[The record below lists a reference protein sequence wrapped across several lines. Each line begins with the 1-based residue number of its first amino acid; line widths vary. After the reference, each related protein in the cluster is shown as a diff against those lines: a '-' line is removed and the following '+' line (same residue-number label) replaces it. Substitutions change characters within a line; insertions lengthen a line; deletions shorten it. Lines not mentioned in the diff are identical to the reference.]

1 MNFFSLFK
9 RNLIYKFKKKVFI
22 DNKKIDDKSL
32 DYLFNYFGSDKAD
45 YFNLKDTKG
54 HGYSKF
60 YQDHLGKFK
69 NKSINILE
77 VGSYAGASAAAF
89 TKYFPNAKVFCFDI
103 NISNFKFSS
112 KNIKVYGLDIKN
124 EKKVVNIFQKIFKEN
139 KFEKFD
145 IIIDDGSHNLKD
157 ILFGL
162 KILFYYLNKEGVY
175 IIEDFKFPNH
185 FDYNK
190 DIDDILV
197 SDLIENLKN
206 KNFFQSK
213 ILNQQDQLNMFN
225 SINNI
230 KVYKGNLK
238 MSDICFLEKI
248 K

>member
-9 RNLIYKFKKKVFI
+9 RKIINKFKKKIFI
-22 DNKKIDDKSL
+22 DNKKINDKSL

-45 YFNLKDTKG
+45 FFNLKNTKG

-60 YQDHLGKFK
+60 YQEHLSKFK
-69 NKSINILE
+69 NKFINILE

-103 NISNFKFSS
+103 NISNFKFYS

-124 EKKVVNIFQKIFKEN
+124 GKKVQNFIQKIFKEN

-157 ILFGL
+157 ILFGI
-162 KILFYYLNKEGVY
+162 KILFDYLNQKGVY
-175 IIEDFKFPNH
+175 IIEDFKFPNY

-190 DIDDILV
+190 DIYDILV
-197 SDLIENLKN
+197 DDLIENLKN

-225 SINNI
+225 
-230 KVYKGNLK
+230 L
-238 MSDICFLEKI
+238 
-248 K
+248 

>member
-9 RNLIYKFKKKVFI
+9 RNLIYKFKKKIFI
-22 DNKKIDDKSL
+22 DNKKINDKSL

-45 YFNLKDTKG
+45 FFNLKNTKG

-60 YQDHLGKFK
+60 YQEHLSKFK
-69 NKSINILE
+69 NKFINILE

-103 NISNFKFSS
+103 NISNFKFYS

-124 EKKVVNIFQKIFKEN
+124 GKKVQNFIQKIFKEN

-157 ILFGL
+157 ILFGI
-162 KILFYYLNKEGVY
+162 KILFDYLNQKGVY
-175 IIEDFKFPNH
+175 IIEDFKFPNY

-197 SDLIENLKN
+197 DDLIKNLKN

-225 SINNI
+225 SVNNI
-230 KVYKGNLK
+230 SVYKGNLK
-238 MSDICFLEKI
+238 MSDICFIEKN
-248 K
+248 

>member
-9 RNLIYKFKKKVFI
+9 RSLIYKFKKKIFI
-22 DNKKIDDKSL
+22 DNKKINDKSL

-45 YFNLKDTKG
+45 FFNVKNTKG

-60 YQDHLGKFK
+60 YEDHLSKFK
-69 NKSINILE
+69 NKSIKILE
-77 VGSYAGASAAAF
+77 VGSFAGASAAAF
-89 TKYFPNAKVFCFDI
+89 SKYFPNAKVFCFDI

-124 EKKVVNIFQKIFKEN
+124 KKKVINLIQKIFKEN

-157 ILFGL
+157 ILFSL
-162 KILFYYLNKEGVY
+162 KILFNYLNSEGFY
-175 IIEDFKFPNH
+175 IIEDFKFPNY

-197 SDLIENLKN
+197 NDLIENLKN
-206 KNFFQSK
+206 KTFFQSK

-225 SINNI
+225 SVNNI
-230 KVYKGNLK
+230 NVYKGNLR
-238 MSDICFLEKI
+238 MSDICFIEKI